1 MTAYHPSHPH
11 RIPAAAVDAAETELQ
26 QELRAMFEVD
36 TQQHLQTYL
45 TLVQQLNAATWA
57 ADIQHIY
64 RAIHTIKGS
73 AVTVEADAIFHA
85 AVVLEDLLSDLRY
98 LEEAPPLNDGQ
109 MGRMLLEA
117 GELLG
122 SSLEINL
129 SGEAAKAQ
137 VQPTVERIRTLH
149 ENIKQ
154 RFLPDWSEMTQVYQ
168 EFAEQ
173 GFELV
178 VLELEMA
185 LGQLPTTGA
194 VPPALRQIGR
204 QTLEQ
209 LQDIGQDL
217 KFAADWGDLM
227 RACEQL
233 VQAGSADQWSDQWP
247 RYFKVLKGTARKGGE
262 LDEALRNQLP
272 EWHDPNLTQA
282 SETET
287 AAETAIADVIH
298 PGDRPD
304 DRVEAYPEP
313 SEVAALAASEID
325 SASIPAFGDIEN
337 PDFSDFDLAA
347 LDLDLSA
354 LIEPDLHGTLDL
366 ESDLLALGIPDAAHA
381 VENQPPLN
389 ATELTTVFEGLAAEE
404 LAADAVTAPDAASEP
419 PAIAAASAPL
429 ITPPETADPEATA
442 AIEFDGSS
450 LDEFLSAEA
459 LSIDISEFSNF
470 DVDIDEDFAVEGTG
484 QQPESEGI
492 AQLDMPAASAAT
504 SPVEAAGLF
513 PTPVAVT
520 PAKTSTQTP
529 APRETAP
536 EKSAEPARG
545 VQIPV
550 PLERL
555 DQSSQQVIETLLTA
569 RSASS
574 LSKELQFQMV
584 QLTGLTQE
592 SAQSI
597 SRLRQLQD
605 DYALLRNISDEQV
618 SESGVTLERYR
629 QGYTTINRLLENI
642 LRMSEMGREIE
653 TVMQQTVNTLGQL
666 DRDILRLKDGIETS
680 RLVPFRNLSLRAR
693 AILRDLTNRYGKPAQ
708 LVVEGDQVELDAGV
722 VQQLEPALLHLLRNA
737 YDHGLE
743 SPEERLTAGKSV
755 QGTIRLSIQRRGNLY
770 RLTLADD
777 GRGVDAQTIQ
787 QAAQAKG
794 CALTQTQTPADLL
807 AVLCQPGF
815 SSREAVSDVSGRG
828 VGMDVVA
835 NQVAAIGGHLMLST
849 ALGQGTTFTLE
860 VPAPQ
865 MLVPC
870 VLLQVGERLVALP
883 TEDIVETVLM
893 SSVEAE
899 AIQSSETLCT
909 WRIKTGRS
917 AAAGFDLM
925 AYWQTPQRA
934 FPDTAICI
942 RTRHALEGQSGV
954 WFMADDLLGR
964 EELLINPLP
973 SPLVTPVGM
982 LGVSL
987 QTDGRLISVLD
998 PSTLTEAIQKPQSTQ
1013 HLPLPS
1019 EAQSGT
1025 AATASSA
1032 MRILVVDDAALMR
1045 RRLEG
1050 SLGTY
1055 GFETMA
1061 CGDGLE
1067 AWNWL
1072 QANSLPDLIIT
1083 DVEMPN
1089 MDGFTLIDR
1098 CRQAGMTLPILV
1110 VSSRLSEEWGKEA
1123 RRLGADDYLNKGF
1136 STTELIHKVNEML
1149 TLDAVPV

>member
-1 MTAYHPSHPH
+1 MTAYRSSQPQ

-36 TQQHLQTYL
+36 TQQHLQTYFS
-45 TLVQQLNAATWA
+45 LVQQLNATAWA

-98 LEEAPPLNDGQ
+98 LEEAPPLDDGQ

-129 SGEAAKAQ
+129 SGEAAKTQ

-149 ENIKQ
+149 ETIKQ

-185 LGQLPTTGA
+185 LGQLPAQGA
-194 VPPALRQIGR
+194 VPPALRQIGQ

-209 LQDIGQDL
+209 LQAIGQDL
-217 KFAADWGDLM
+217 KFAADWGNLM
-227 RACEQL
+227 LVCEQL
-233 VQAGSADQWSDQWP
+233 VQVGSADQWSDQWP
-247 RYFKVLKGTARKGGE
+247 RYFKILKGTARKGGE
-262 LDEALRNQLP
+262 LDDALQTLLP
-272 EWHDPNLTQA
+272 EWHSPTLVPEIEP
-282 SETET
+282 ETV
-287 AAETAIADVIH
+287 AEMAIVDAFH
-298 PGDRPD
+298 LADRPA
-304 DRVEAYPEP
+304 DRGEAYPST
-313 SEVAALAASEID
+313 SEVAALAESEID
-325 SASIPAFGDIEN
+325 SASISAFAEIEN
-337 PDFSDFDLAA
+337 PDFSDFDLAE

-354 LIEPDLHGTLDL
+354 LIEPGLHGTLDL
-366 ESDLLALGIPDAAHA
+366 EADLLDLGIPDAAHA
-381 VENQPPLN
+381 VELQPQLN
-389 ATELTTVFEGLAAEE
+389 PTELTTVFEGLATDT
-404 LAADAVTAPDAASEP
+404 LTKPDAATEP
-419 PAIAAASAPL
+419 PAIAAASASL
-429 ITPPETADPEATA
+429 VTPPETANPEATA

-459 LSIDISEFSNF
+459 LSIDISDFSNF
-470 DVDIDEDFAVEGTG
+470 GADIDEDFAVESTG
-484 QQPESEGI
+484 QPPESDGI
-492 AQLDMPAASAAT
+492 AQLDMPATPAVT
-504 SPVEAAGLF
+504 SPVAAVGLF

-520 PAKTSTQTP
+520 PAKTPTKTP

-536 EKSAEPARG
+536 EKSAEPTRG

-743 SPEERLTAGKSV
+743 SPEERLSAGKSV

-770 RLTLADD
+770 RLTIADD

-794 CALTQTQTPADLL
+794 CALTQTQTPAELL

-815 SSREAVSDVSGRG
+815 SSRDAVSDVSGRG

-899 AIQSSETLCT
+899 AIQSSDTLCT

-917 AAAGFDLM
+917 EAAGFDLM
-925 AYWQTPQRA
+925 AYWQSPQRS

-998 PSTLTEAIQKPQSTQ
+998 PSTLTEAIQKPQATQ
-1013 HLPLPS
+1013 NAPLTA

-1025 AATASSA
+1025 SAIASSA
-1032 MRILVVDDAALMR
+1032 LRILVVDDAALMR

-1055 GFETMA
+1055 GFETIA
-1061 CGDGLE
+1061 CSDGLE

-1072 QANSLPDLIIT
+1072 QTNSQPDLIIT

-1098 CRQAGMTLPILV
+1098 CRQAGMMLPILV

-1136 STTELIHKVNEML
+1136 STTELIHKVNAML
-1149 TLDAVPV
+1149 ALGAVQV